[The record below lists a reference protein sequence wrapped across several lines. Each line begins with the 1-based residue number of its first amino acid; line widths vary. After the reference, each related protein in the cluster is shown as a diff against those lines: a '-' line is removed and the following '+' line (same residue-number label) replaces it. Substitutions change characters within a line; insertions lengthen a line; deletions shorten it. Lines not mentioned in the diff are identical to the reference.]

1 MNEPCSYHEDVKKE
15 LREIQ
20 DIRRE
25 MDHRMNLHAVDM
37 AAEKASREEQS
48 KTLFRVIGQL
58 QASIDAIVEELK
70 NTNKA
75 ILESTKADIKSLAD
89 NSKKDINDVYNRIRE
104 IEKGQLTTW
113 KAIALGFI
121 GSLGGA
127 LIGFFV
133 SVS

>member
-1 MNEPCSYHEDVKKE
+1 MIEPCSYHEDVKRE
-15 LREIQ
+15 LKEIQ
-20 DIRRE
+20 DTRKE
-25 MDHRMNLHAVDM
+25 MDHRMNTHAVDM

-75 ILESTKADIKSLAD
+75 ILESTKADIKDLAD
-89 NSKKDINDVYNRIRE
+89 NSKKDISDVYNRIRE

-113 KAIALGFI
+113 KAITLGFI
-121 GSLGGA
+121 GSLVGA
-127 LIGFFV
+127 MIGFLI
-133 SVS
+133 SAL